1 MERARNEATTAPD
14 LEVSPDASGD
24 TNYTHTILIVDD
36 NPTNLGVLSN
46 YLKSYGFRILVAR
59 SGESALQ
66 KAIYVQPDII
76 LLDVLM
82 PGIDGFETCLQLK
95 AERQTRDIPVIFMTA
110 LAEASDKV
118 RGFQVGGIDYVIK
131 PLQFDEVLARLN
143 THLRLRKLT
152 QDITE
157 QAELFEKMN
166 NTLLKR
172 TIQLETST
180 ELAREVTSILD
191 LDELMN
197 RVVEL
202 IQSKFSYYFVGI
214 WLMEEERGLMIL
226 QAGAGAKELDLPA
239 NGSSVPLHQDDYT
252 VVWVGHQG
260 IYHLIEDISSANK
273 RLATQNLPA
282 ARSILTLP
290 LRLGQESIGALEV
303 MSEAMAAFSDDD
315 ILALQALGDQI
326 AIAIRNAEFYKVE
339 QRRRR
344 LAESLEQT
352 SRVLSGSFNTRQ
364 VPKRILK
371 ELAMVVPYEHGS
383 IFLQREDAL
392 YSLAQRTAPGREQ
405 ANASW
410 IPLSSK
416 KIFQRITDTRR
427 AALINDVTREE
438 EWPVSSDRPLY
449 HSWLGVPLIAHN
461 KVLGMMSLTRQEPN
475 AFTMDD
481 VTMALAFAG
490 QAAIALENATLYDEI
505 TQLNEELEQKV
516 AQRTAELKKAYKL
529 LEQLDQAKSDFINVI
544 SHELRTPLSVIKG
557 YSQILNLMSPL
568 GQDEQAAEL
577 LGGINTGVNRLHQI
591 VNAMLDVARIDNE
604 VLRPQ
609 LEKINLHGLMVEIID
624 TFAAVKQERRLD
636 LKLIDL
642 TALPAIE
649 ADPDLLKKV
658 FYNLVVNAIKYTPD
672 GGQISASGRL
682 IEPPGET
689 PRVELLIQDSGI
701 GINPEHHQQIFE
713 KFYQTGPVA
722 LHSSGETKFK
732 GGGPGLGLAVARGI
746 VLAHGGQIWVESEK
760 HDEKNLPG
768 STFHVL
774 LPVSAASPSQGASH
788 ERSHSPQILPQTA
801 SA

>member
-1 MERARNEATTAPD
+1 MEHARNEAATAS
-14 LEVSPDASGD
+14 EASLGTETGGD
-24 TNYTHTILIVDD
+24 TNYSHTILIVDD

-66 KAIYVQPDII
+66 KALYVQPDII

-82 PGIDGFETCLQLK
+82 PGIDGFETCRQLK

-152 QDITE
+152 QDVTE

-202 IQSKFSYYFVGI
+202 IQSKFGYYFVGI

-226 QAGAGAKELDLPA
+226 QAGAGTRELSLPPRGT
-239 NGSSVPLHQDDYT
+239 NVPIHQADYT

-260 IYHLIEDISSANK
+260 LYHLIEDIST
-273 RLATQNLPA
+273 ATKQLPIQDLPA

-303 MSEAMAAFSDDD
+303 MSQAIAAFSDDD

-344 LAESLEQT
+344 LAESLEQS

-383 IFLQREDAL
+383 ILLQRENDL
-392 YSLAQRTAPGREQ
+392 YSLAQRSAPGHEQ
-405 ANASW
+405 ANSSGT
-410 IPLSSK
+410 PLGSE
-416 KIFQRITDTRR
+416 KIFQRITETRR
-427 AALINDVTREE
+427 PVLINDVTGEK
-438 EWPVSSDRPLY
+438 EWPLSSDQPLY
-449 HSWLGVPLIAHN
+449 HSWLGVPLISHS
-461 KVLGMMSLTRQEPN
+461 KVLGMMALTRRECS

-490 QAAIALENATLYDEI
+490 QAAIALENANLYDEI
-505 TQLNEELEQKV
+505 TQLNEHLEQKV
-516 AQRTAELKKAYKL
+516 AQRTAELNKAYKL
-529 LEQLDQAKSDFINVI
+529 LEQLDQTKSDFINVI

-557 YSQILNLMSPL
+557 YSQILSLMSPI

-577 LGGINTGVNRLHQI
+577 LNGINTGVNRLHQI
-591 VNAMLDVARIDNE
+591 VNAMLDVARIDTE

-609 LEKINLHGLMVEIID
+609 LEKLELHRLIAEIID
-624 TFAAVKQERRLD
+624 TFAEVKQERHLN
-636 LKLIDL
+636 LELTDL
-642 TALPAIE
+642 TPLPAIE

-658 FYNLVVNAIKYTPD
+658 FYNLIVNAIKYTPD
-672 GGQISASGRL
+672 GGQISVVGQL
-682 IEPPGET
+682 LEPAGEA
-689 PRVELLIQDSGI
+689 PFVEILVRDSGI
-701 GINPEHHQQIFE
+701 GIDPEHHEQIFE
-713 KFYQTGPVA
+713 KFYQTGQVA

-746 VLAHGGQIWVESEK
+746 IVAHGGQVWVESEK

-774 LPVSAASPSQGASH
+774 LPVYASPPSAGE
-788 ERSHSPQILPQTA
+788 ERNRDLEIVSQTA
-801 SA
+801 

>member
-1 MERARNEATTAPD
+1 MEHARNEAATAT
-14 LEVSPDASGD
+14 EASLGTETGGD
-24 TNYTHTILIVDD
+24 TNYSHTILIVDD

-66 KAIYVQPDII
+66 KALYVQPDII

-82 PGIDGFETCLQLK
+82 PGIDGFETCRQLK

-118 RGFQVGGIDYVIK
+118 KGFQVGGIDYVIK

-152 QDITE
+152 RDVTE

-202 IQSKFSYYFVGI
+202 IQSKFGYYFVGI

-226 QAGAGAKELDLPA
+226 QAGAGTRELSLPPR
-239 NGSSVPLHQDDYT
+239 GTSVPIHQADYT

-260 IYHLIEDISSANK
+260 IYHLIEDISTATK
-273 RLATQNLPA
+273 QLAIQDLPA

-303 MSEAMAAFSDDD
+303 MSQAIAAFSDDD

-344 LAESLEQT
+344 LAESLEQS

-383 IFLQREDAL
+383 ILLQRENDL
-392 YSLAQRTAPGREQ
+392 YSLAQRSAPGQEQ
-405 ANASW
+405 ANSSGT
-410 IPLSSK
+410 PLGSE
-416 KIFQRITDTRR
+416 KIF
-427 AALINDVTREE
+427 
-438 EWPVSSDRPLY
+438 
-449 HSWLGVPLIAHN
+449 
-461 KVLGMMSLTRQEPN
+461 
-475 AFTMDD
+475 
-481 VTMALAFAG
+481 
-490 QAAIALENATLYDEI
+490 
-505 TQLNEELEQKV
+505 
-516 AQRTAELKKAYKL
+516 
-529 LEQLDQAKSDFINVI
+529 
-544 SHELRTPLSVIKG
+544 
-557 YSQILNLMSPL
+557 
-568 GQDEQAAEL
+568 
-577 LGGINTGVNRLHQI
+577 
-591 VNAMLDVARIDNE
+591 
-604 VLRPQ
+604 
-609 LEKINLHGLMVEIID
+609 
-624 TFAAVKQERRLD
+624 
-636 LKLIDL
+636 
-642 TALPAIE
+642 
-649 ADPDLLKKV
+649 
-658 FYNLVVNAIKYTPD
+658 
-672 GGQISASGRL
+672 
-682 IEPPGET
+682 
-689 PRVELLIQDSGI
+689 
-701 GINPEHHQQIFE
+701 
-713 KFYQTGPVA
+713 
-722 LHSSGETKFK
+722 
-732 GGGPGLGLAVARGI
+732 
-746 VLAHGGQIWVESEK
+746 
-760 HDEKNLPG
+760 
-768 STFHVL
+768 
-774 LPVSAASPSQGASH
+774 
-788 ERSHSPQILPQTA
+788 
-801 SA
+801 